1 MSREPQDVV
10 MQVGETKWQLKFKH
24 YGSKGRGGVS
34 VGWKKFVR
42 DNNLCEGDV
51 CVFEPAKPEAK
62 PFHLDVYIFRAA
74 EAESSNNTTS
84 E

>member
-24 YGSKGRGGVS
+24 YGSKGHGGVS
-34 VGWKKFVR
+34 VGLKKFVR

-74 EAESSNNTTS
+74 EAES
-84 E
+84 